1 MTQPLTTN
9 ALIPGLYPLIIHI
22 NPPQVGCDNMGIGF
36 TQHNEQFLLKRG
48 NEIGAAEYIGA
59 KVCDA
64 VGVPACQP
72 TIVTIEKF
80 GKQQDV
86 FGSRMES
93 GAHEFDQHNL
103 VVEWQAVLSNCS
115 NVDAFSAMLAVDL
128 TLGNDDRHWNNW
140 LVQLAQTPQ
149 GATSYRL
156 RAVDFSRSWP
166 TRHPAQHPLEHQSP
180 NTWRATRDWELL
192 GVTFNE
198 QAFFE
203 TCVKIRGLSVSWL
216 RNQVL
221 QPLSG
226 VFISPTRIDV
236 YCQWWEHH
244 LQQQVIEAIYSL
256 ENGVRP

>member
-22 NPPQVGCDNMGIGF
+22 NPPQVGCDNIGIGF

-48 NEIGAAEYIGA
+48 NEMGAAEYIGA

-72 TIVTIEKF
+72 NIVTIEKF
-80 GKQQDV
+80 GTQQDV
-86 FGSRMES
+86 FGSRIES
-93 GAHEFDQHNL
+93 GAHKFDQHNL
-103 VVEWQAVLSNCS
+103 LAEWRAVLSNCS
-115 NVDAFSAMLAVDL
+115 NVEAFSAMLAVDL

-156 RAVDFSRSWP
+156 RAMDFSRSWP
-166 TRHPAQHPLEHQSP
+166 TRHPAQHPLRHQSP
-180 NTWRATRDWELL
+180 NTWRATQDWELL
-192 GVTFNE
+192 GVTFSE
-198 QAFFE
+198 QVFFD
-203 TCVKIRGLSVSWL
+203 TCVKIRCLSGSWL

-226 VFISPTRIDV
+226 VFISPTWIDV

-244 LQQQVIEAIYSL
+244 LQHQVIEAIYSL